1 VAESVR
7 TGGATLFS
15 IRVNGQV
22 VFKIQEAPRY
32 FQYFTWTSFQ
42 DGVATLE
49 WLPEYS
55 EISLCY
61 TWHPDSLRARGV
73 TFIATAGQDLRLM
86 SGQDIADEYLREP
99 LRPALH
105 FSPRTGWMNDL
116 TGCTTRTASGICFT
130 SIIRTPANGAPC
142 TGIMR

>member
-1 VAESVR
+1 MSLSFNIKQGQRIDLWLKASEP
-7 TGGATLFS
+7 AAQPLFS

-61 TWHPDSLRARGV
+61 TWHPDSLPARGV

-86 SGQDIADEYLREP
+86 SGQDIVDE
-99 LRPALH
+99 
-105 FSPRTGWMNDL
+105 
-116 TGCTTRTASGICFT
+116 
-130 SIIRTPANGAPC
+130 
-142 TGIMR
+142 

>member
-1 VAESVR
+1 MSLSFNIKQGQRIDLWLKASEP
-7 TGGATLFS
+7 AAQPLFS

-61 TWHPDSLRARGV
+61 TWHPDSLRARRY
-73 TFIATAGQDLRLM
+73 FYRDSRAGFAPDER
-86 SGQDIADEYLREP
+86 SGY
-99 LRPALH
+99 
-105 FSPRTGWMNDL
+105 
-116 TGCTTRTASGICFT
+116 C
-130 SIIRTPANGAPC
+130 
-142 TGIMR
+142 